1 MRHLFALIGL
11 FFLSFSAMR
20 ALPYEEARDRA
31 WFLTDKMAYELN
43 LTEEQYERAYQI
55 NLDYLLSI
63 NSASD
68 CYGNYWTYRNLDL
81 QCILSASQYSLFLTL
96 DYFLRPVRWLRSAWY
111 FPVFEHY
118 RRNYFYF
125 ARPHVYISY
134 RGGSWRRRGHND
146 PSPYRGFVVRPG
158 TGMRDLYRAGHH
170 RRPAVSRPGR
180 PAPRPEYRP
189 NTQRPPRPSARPH
202 RQEARPDNRQ
212 PGRTFGNKRNPSTS
226 TRTTPTR
233 RFTAPRQTNKS
244 GSAGRTGHRIPERR
258 ATR

>member
-96 DYFLRPVRWLRSAWY
+96 DYFLRPVRWLRAAWY

-146 PSPYRGFVVRPG
+146 PSPYRGFVVRPS
-158 TGMRDLYRAGHH
+158 TGMRD
-170 RRPAVSRPGR
+170 
-180 PAPRPEYRP
+180 
-189 NTQRPPRPSARPH
+189 
-202 RQEARPDNRQ
+202 
-212 PGRTFGNKRNPSTS
+212 
-226 TRTTPTR
+226 
-233 RFTAPRQTNKS
+233 
-244 GSAGRTGHRIPERR
+244 
-258 ATR
+258 